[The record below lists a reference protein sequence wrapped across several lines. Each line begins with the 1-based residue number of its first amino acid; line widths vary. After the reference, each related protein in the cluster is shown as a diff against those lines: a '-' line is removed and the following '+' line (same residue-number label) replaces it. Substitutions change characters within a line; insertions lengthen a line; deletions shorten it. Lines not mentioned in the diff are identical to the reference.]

1 MTQHALITRPEAE
14 AARLKQQLAA
24 RGIAADTAPLLNIR
38 IHAVEPRH
46 LSEALDGVT
55 ALLFTS
61 ANGVRAFCAN
71 SPRRDLAVFAVGEA
85 SAEAAVTAGFAEVSA
100 AGGDVH
106 SLAELVQDE
115 HPPRRGP
122 LLHAAGATLAGDLQL
137 MLQRNGYDVR
147 RVTAYA
153 AEPAGSLPEPVAAR
167 FGAGG
172 YDAALFFSP
181 RTAATFVSL
190 SRASGITAGAAACA
204 ALCLSANVAAA
215 LEALSWRDVRIA
227 ARPREADLLA
237 LLPGPEFQ
245 APATSDGS

>member
-1 MTQHALITRPEAE
+1 MTQYALITRPDAE
-14 AARLKQQLAA
+14 STRLKRRLAE
-24 RGIAADTAPLLNIR
+24 RGIAADAAPMLD
-38 IHAVEPRH
+38 IHIKSVSDLQMR
-46 LSEALDGVT
+46 EALADVT

-61 ANGVRAFCAN
+61 ANGVRAFCA
-71 SPRRDLAVFAVGEA
+71 SSTRRDLAVFAVGEA
-85 SAEAAVTAGFAEVSA
+85 SAEAAVAAGFAEVTA

-115 HPPRRGP
+115 HPPRKGA
-122 LLHAAGATLAGDLQL
+122 LLHAAGATLAGDLQM

-147 RVTAYA
+147 RVTLYA
-153 AEPAGSLPEPVAAR
+153 AEPAGNLPEPVAAR

-204 ALCLSANVAAA
+204 ALCLSPNVVAA
-215 LEALSWRDVRIA
+215 LDTLPWRDVRIA
-227 ARPREADLLA
+227 ASPREADLLA
-237 LLPGPEFQ
+237 LL
-245 APATSDGS
+245 